1 MERMALACHYIGP
14 MIRRTVL
21 ACSVLVGTVVS
32 VTTPAAHAA
41 SVGAGACVS
50 TVDSASGV
58 TSTLASDGACVV
70 TFATAPTT
78 PTTSTQYAT
87 RTWTVP
93 AGITSVDVFVVG
105 GGGGGGM
112 SNGSTPTG
120 GGGGGGGIVVAT
132 AFAVSAGASIAV
144 WTGYGGQGGNCS
156 PGSPGGNSKFGTL
169 VAVGG
174 GFGGGCGPA
183 YGGPGGNAGG
193 AHWGQPQG
201 SSTQASSGTAS
212 NGSNITAYG
221 NSGGKSYPHGVAG
234 DAVSAGGGGGGGAT
248 QIGGDATQPGANSSS
263 GVGGNGGEGL
273 INNWRTG
280 TDTVY
285 GSGGGGQA
293 RSVQGAGGTNGGTA
307 SGTNSAGGAGID
319 AVDETGAGGGGGYR
333 QGGGRSGD
341 GGSGVVIVR
350 YYPDTAPANS
360 VAPSISGTTTNGQ
373 TLTGARGTWS
383 GYPAPTYTYRWKRS
397 STVGGSYT
405 NITGATSLSYTL
417 TDDDIDMYLKFEVT
431 ATNSTSTTVELSAAT
446 ARVADFVRPTTTTT
460 STTTTTIAASATTAP
475 ALIVNVS
482 APTTTFVTIP
492 SATESTAVPVI
503 RSTATT
509 TPAGR
514 TPSAT
519 TTTSPATTVP
529 NASTTTSVPAPQ
541 PATVVN
547 GQAAMTVGDTSI
559 TPTVERR
566 DNKLV
571 ITAGDYSASLASVD
585 SNGNVAPLDAD
596 GNVRLSTGQRV
607 QVNASGFEPD
617 TIVEIWLFS
626 SPVKLGEMSVDKTGT
641 VSGTFEIPAGT
652 PAGNHRMVIL
662 ARGENKDEATL
673 TIGLAV
679 GEWKKSKNIA
689 TWLIVL
695 PIILAV
701 IGALTLPATRRRR
714 RRASAAS

>member
-1 MERMALACHYIGP
+1 METTAAGDHYIGA

-32 VTTPAAHAA
+32 TTTPAAHAA

-50 TVDSASGV
+50 TVDDATGV
-58 TSTLASDGACVV
+58 TSTVAADGACVV
-70 TFATAPTT
+70 TFATASTS
-78 PTTSTQYAT
+78 PTTSAQYAT

-93 AGITSVDVFVVG
+93 AGITSVDVLVVAG
-105 GGGGGGM
+105 GGGGGSSNGCCYDAGAGGGGGVVVATNFAVTPASNLTVLTGQGGRGTYCGNGYDGGRSQFGSLLAIGGGRGGGCSVSVGSGGSGGGAHCYSSAGSSTQASGGTP
-112 SNGSTPTG
+112 SNGSNIVSYGRAGGLSTGCSTG
-120 GGGGGGGIVVAT
+120 GGGGGGGAT
-132 AFAVSAGASIAV
+132 AVGAAG
-144 WTGYGGQGGNCS
+144 TGD
-156 PGSPGGNSKFGTL
+156 
-169 VAVGG
+169 
-174 GFGGGCGPA
+174 
-183 YGGPGGNAGG
+183 
-193 AHWGQPQG
+193 G
-201 SSTQASSGTAS
+201 SSGPSG
-212 NGSNITAYG
+212 
-221 NSGGKSYPHGVAG
+221 
-234 DAVSAGGGGGGGAT
+234 
-248 QIGGDATQPGANSSS
+248 
-263 GVGGNGGEGL
+263 GVGGNGGEGIANSL
-273 INNWRTG
+273 RT
-280 TDTVY
+280 DSAIVY
-285 GSGGGGQA
+285 GSGGGGQGRWTNGLGGTNA
-293 RSVQGAGGTNGGTA
+293 GDGSGTNAAGGT
-307 SGTNSAGGAGID
+307 GID
-319 AVDETGAGGGGGYR
+319 GVDETGGGGGAGW
-333 QGGGRSGD
+333 RSGTVGNAAGD
-341 GGSGVVIVR
+341 GGSGVVVVR
-350 YYPDTAPANS
+350 YLVNTAPANS

-460 STTTTTIAASATTAP
+460 STTTTTIAAPATTAP

-509 TPAGR
+509 TPTGR

-519 TTTSPATTVP
+519 TTTSPSTTVP
-529 NASTTTSVPAPQ
+529 NAPTTTSVPAPQ

-571 ITAGDYSASLASVD
+571 ITAGDYTASLGAVD
-585 SNGNVAPLDAD
+585 SDGKVAPLDPN
-596 GNVRLSTGQRV
+596 GNIRLSTGQKV

-626 SPVKLGEMSVDKTGT
+626 SPVKLGEMTVDKTGT

-662 ARGENKDEATL
+662 ARGENADEATL

-695 PIILAV
+695 PIVLAV

-714 RRASAAS
+714 RRMSAAS